1 GARVAPPGSRWIYQ
15 GSLCMLIVSGEIVVE
30 AGAIE
35 SVRDALR
42 VVETATRAEAGCIT
56 YAFSVDVSDPGMVR
70 IFERWES
77 LDALRAHLQMPHM
90 AEFGAAVA
98 TIQPKSVN
106 VQAYEIAQEVP
117 LPR

>member
-1 GARVAPPGSRWIYQ
+1 
-15 GSLCMLIVSGEIVVE
+15 MLIVAGEIVVE

-35 SVRDALR
+35 KVRDALR
-42 VVETATRAEAGCIT
+42 TVEEATRAEPGCIT

-77 LDALRAHLQMPHM
+77 QEALRSHLQMPHM
-90 AEFGAAVA
+90 AEFGQAVGA
-98 TIQPKSVN
+98 VQPKSVN
-106 VQAYEIAQEVP
+106 VQAYEIAREVP